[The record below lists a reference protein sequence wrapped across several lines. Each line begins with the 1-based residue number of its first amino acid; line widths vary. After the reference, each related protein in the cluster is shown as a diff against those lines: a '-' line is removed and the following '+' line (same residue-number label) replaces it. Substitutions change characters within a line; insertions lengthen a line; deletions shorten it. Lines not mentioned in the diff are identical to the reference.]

1 MEMTEAVS
9 TVGCQGLG
17 GKAFI
22 FFHPSAFWISLG
34 PRCATEMLWS
44 SVRWFTHRVGHAAHL
59 HLDSS
64 DGPGPDAWR
73 GHDEL
78 VVELCVL
85 HFFSGA
91 VQKVTRDC
99 LCYQKDVL
107 DLCPRY
113 FDEIL
118 QVL

>member
-1 MEMTEAVS
+1 MGRLSTTEC
-9 TVGCQGLG
+9 TYL
-17 GKAFI
+17 
-22 FFHPSAFWISLG
+22 PTSLG

-44 SVRWFTHRVGHAAHL
+44 SVRLFTHRVGHAAHL

-85 HFFSGA
+85 HFFSGSFKRSQGTVSA
-91 VQKVTRDC
+91 TGKMS
-99 LCYQKDVL
+99 LISAL
-107 DLCPRY
+107 D
-113 FDEIL
+113 IL
-118 QVL
+118 MKSCRFCS